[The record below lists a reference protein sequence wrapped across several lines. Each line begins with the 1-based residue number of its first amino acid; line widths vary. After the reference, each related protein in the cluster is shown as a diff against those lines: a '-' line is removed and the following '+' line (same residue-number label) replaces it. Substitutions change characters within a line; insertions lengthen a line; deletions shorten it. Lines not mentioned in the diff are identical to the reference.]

1 MAKRQTKRLEIQSKY
16 VRTFSEAFKRQRVKD
31 LSTGLLKVGE
41 VCKMYKVSRTS
52 VYKWIYLYSD
62 IQKGFKMV
70 MQMDSEETKTKMLLQ
85 RVAEMERIIGQ
96 KQMEI
101 DTLNKGYE
109 LLEEELGYDVKKKYA
124 SMSWNGIEN
133 IPTSTDTK

>member
-1 MAKRQTKRLEIQSKY
+1 MAKRPTKSLEIKSKY

-31 LSTGLLKVGE
+31 LSSGLIKMTE

-62 IQKGFKMV
+62 IQKGTKMV
-70 MQMDSEETKTKMLLQ
+70 MQMDSEEIKTKMLLQ
-85 RVAEMERIIGQ
+85 RVSELERIIGQ

-101 DTLNKGYE
+101 DVLNKGYE
-109 LLEEELGYDVKKKYA
+109 LLHEELGYDVKKKYA

-133 IPTSTDTK
+133 ISTSTDTK